1 MNVTAADS
9 MQSQMQ
15 PYQFFEPV
23 SCTYTYLLSDAE
35 TGDAILIDPVDEAAE
50 EYLDHLNQH
59 GLHLRY
65 IFETHVHADHVTAA
79 ARLKQSTGAQTA
91 APAGCGVSGAD
102 FAILDGE
109 ILRFG
114 NEQIQVIH
122 TPGHTPGSVSYSWR
136 DCVFTGDALLI
147 GGCGRTDFQ
156 GGDAGALYDAI
167 TGRLFSL
174 PEATRVF
181 PGHDYHGRK
190 ASTIGDEKKS
200 NPRLAGKSRAE
211 FMQIMQNLNLAPP
224 KMIQI
229 AVPAN
234 KLGGVRQEA

>member
-1 MNVTAADS
+1 
-9 MQSQMQ
+9 MQ
-15 PYQFFEPV
+15 PFQFFDPTT
-23 SCTYTYLLSDAE
+23 CTYTYLLSD
-35 TGDAILIDPVDEAAE
+35 DAAKEAIIIDPVDEAAQT
-50 EYLDHLNQH
+50 YLDHLQQH
-59 GLHLRY
+59 ARQLRY
-65 IFETHVHADHVTAA
+65 ILETHVHADHVTAA
-79 ARLKQSTGAQTA
+79 AKLKRQTGAKTV

-102 FAILDGE
+102 LAILDRE

-114 NEQIQVIH
+114 NEQVAVIH
-122 TPGHTPGSVSYSWR
+122 TPGHTPGSVSYWWR

-174 PEATRVF
+174 PDATRVF
-181 PGHDYHGRK
+181 PGHDYHGRTE
-190 ASTIGDEKKS
+190 STIGAEKRT

-211 FMQIMQNLNLAPP
+211 FVDIMCNLNLAPP
-224 KMIQI
+224 KMMEI

-234 KLGGVRQEA
+234 KLGGIRQEA